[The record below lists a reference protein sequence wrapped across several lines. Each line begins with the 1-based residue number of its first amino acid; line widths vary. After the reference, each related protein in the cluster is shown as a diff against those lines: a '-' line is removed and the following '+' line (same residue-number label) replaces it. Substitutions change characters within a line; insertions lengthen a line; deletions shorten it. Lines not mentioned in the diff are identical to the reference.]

1 MVGGRGVREDE
12 PRLALWK
19 LGDRW
24 VGGIMLFSLFKN
36 ILVCS
41 MKTQAVLLLKTLRNA
56 SKADIVLVS
65 WKDF

>member
-1 MVGGRGVREDE
+1 
-12 PRLALWK
+12 
-19 LGDRW
+19 
-24 VGGIMLFSLFKN
+24 MLFSLFKN